1 MEAIAQET
9 GGRAFYSTNALSDAV
24 TDAASNGSHYYTLAY
39 SPAYDKND
47 GKFRRIQVDLAD
59 ANYTLSNR
67 RGYFADQPNHEFAF
81 EEATDDPMVSLIGLD
96 MPDFDQSLFK
106 VQVVPKSQQPPAN
119 APRAGN
125 NTKLQAPFTR
135 YDVNFAAALPDI
147 AMGLDA
153 SGTRHGRIEI
163 MIIAFGPGGN
173 IPNIVKKRSNLTMDS
188 NVYEATRQVGMQ
200 IHEEIDAPPGE
211 IYLRAGIYDMNS
223 GNCGT
228 VGAALNSSSTKRSKK

>member
-1 MEAIAQET
+1 
-9 GGRAFYSTNALSDAV
+9 
-24 TDAASNGSHYYTLAY
+24 
-39 SPAYDKND
+39 
-47 GKFRRIQVDLAD
+47 
-59 ANYTLSNR
+59 
-67 RGYFADQPNHEFAF
+67 
-81 EEATDDPMVSLIGLD
+81 
-96 MPDFDQSLFK
+96 MPDFDQILFK
-106 VQVVPKSQQPPAN
+106 LQVVPKSPQPPAN

-125 NTKLQAPFTR
+125 NTKLKAPFTR
-135 YDVNFAAALPDI
+135 YDVNFAVALPDI
-147 AMGLDA
+147 AMVLEA

-173 IPNIVKKRSNLTMDS
+173 ILNIVRKRSNLTMDS

-228 VGAALNSSSTKRSKK
+228 IGAALNGSSANQTKK